1 MNKQISHNQA
11 TYTPQE
17 HKSFVSALTAFF
29 ANECPQLGGT
39 RTRQVLVQTV
49 DDMRKQFFPETSH
62 LQPGQTTWTAV
73 HKEARASYGK
83 SIDKTELT
91 PVVLDLVGKE
101 EIAQRAQGAKLR
113 DIKVDATARL
123 FTQAYQQDGVLTNA
137 EIAILL
143 KISPATV
150 GSYIKTWEE
159 NNGKTLPRRG
169 TIHDM
174 GPSVTHKRIIIHKL
188 FIDQKTVEQAAR
200 ETNHS
205 FEAIQRY
212 ISSFRRVIL
221 CRQKGID
228 FEKTT
233 IVLNMSK
240 KLLEQYN
247 QIIDQYVEQNN
258 DLEKMMNFQPQIK

>member
-113 DIKVDATARL
+113 DIKVNATARL

-150 GSYIKTWEE
+150 GNYIKTWEE
-159 NNGKTLPRRG
+159 QNKQTLPRRG

-174 GPSVTHKRIIIHKL
+174 GPSVTHKGIILHKL
-188 FIDQKTVEQAAR
+188 FIEQKTVEQVAR

-247 QIIDQYVEQNN
+247 QIIDQYVKQNN
-258 DLEKMMNFQPQIK
+258 DLGQMMNFQPKIK

>member
-11 TYTPQE
+11 TYTPQQ
-17 HKSFVSALTAFF
+17 HKSFASALAAFF

-39 RTRQVLVQTV
+39 RTRQVLVQAV
-49 DDMRKQFFPETSH
+49 DDMRKQFFPETSY
-62 LQPGQTTWTAV
+62 LQPGQTLWTAV
-73 HKEARASYGK
+73 HKEARPAYGK

-91 PVVLDLVGKE
+91 PVVLDLVGQE

-113 DIKVDATARL
+113 DIKVAATARL

-150 GSYIKTWEE
+150 SKYIQTWEE
-159 NNGKTLPRRG
+159 QNRQSLPRRG

-174 GPSVTHKRIIIHKL
+174 GPSVTHKSIIIHKL
-188 FIDQKTVEQAAR
+188 FMEQKTVEQVAQ

-205 FEAIQRY
+205 YEAIQRY
-212 ISSFRRVIL
+212 IGAFRRVIL
-221 CRQKGID
+221 CRQNHID
-228 FEKTT
+228 FQKTAHM
-233 IVLNMSK
+233 LNMSK

-247 QIIDQYVEQNN
+247 QIIDQYVERNK
-258 DLEKMMNFQPQIK
+258 DLEQMMNFQPQIK

>member
-1 MNKQISHNQA
+1 MNKRISHNQA

-17 HKSFVSALTAFF
+17 HKSFVSALAAFF

-91 PVVLDLVGKE
+91 PVILDLVGRE

-113 DIKVDATARL
+113 DIKIDATARL

-143 KISPATV
+143 KISPSTV
-150 GSYIKTWEE
+150 SNYVNAWEE
-159 NNGKTLPRRG
+159 QNEQTLPRRG

-174 GPSVTHKRIIIHKL
+174 GPSVTHKRLIIHKL
-188 FIDQKTVEQAAR
+188 FIEQKTVEQVAR

-205 FEAIQRY
+205 FAAIQRY
-212 ISSFRRVIL
+212 IGSFRRVIL
-221 CRQKGID
+221 CRQNGID
-228 FEKTT
+228 FQKTSH
-233 IVLNMSK
+233 VLNMSR

-247 QIIDQYVEQNN
+247 QIIDQYVAQNKNLEQ
-258 DLEKMMNFQPQIK
+258 MMIFQPQIK